1 LAAALRAHVEL
12 QRSTAMKMK
21 GEYEAALELLIRS
34 ERHFSEAAVCRTEIG
49 TVRWA
54 QAIILFKMERLTE
67 AAQVAQ
73 KARHVSEE
81 AGDWRGVSRA
91 RIIAGCIAAE
101 RGEIASAKRTFLEL
115 LRSTPRTDRITVA
128 RLSLN
133 LATCD
138 LRAGALGTARE
149 QLMRATELFAS
160 LGLMTEVVRA
170 HWLDAKITAAEG
182 DVRRA
187 LQKFRQAMREFE
199 KLKMPLDAG
208 FSGLDLLELLLA
220 TGRQRAE
227 AERLARRLV
236 TTFVAAGTRAS
247 AANAL
252 TYLREAVAGRDAD
265 AVLVHYVST
274 YVRRSSVY
282 ADEPFLPPEAAA
294 EPPTG

>member
-1 LAAALRAHVEL
+1 MTALRAHVEL

-21 GEYEAALELLIRS
+21 GEYEAALELLVRS
-34 ERHFSEAAVCRTEIG
+34 ERHFAEAAVCRTEIG

-54 QAIILFKMERLTE
+54 RAIILFKMERLTE

-73 KARHVSEE
+73 KARHISEE

-91 RIIAGCIAAE
+91 RMIAGCIAAE
-101 RGEIASAKRTFLEL
+101 RGEIASAKRTFLDL
-115 LRSTPRTDRITVA
+115 LRSTPRSDRITVA

-138 LRAGALGTARE
+138 LRAGAFGAARE
-149 QLMRATELFAS
+149 QLTHATEVFAS
-160 LGLMTEVVRA
+160 LGVTTEVARA
-170 HWLDAKITAAEG
+170 QWLDAKITAAEG
-182 DVRRA
+182 DVPRA
-187 LQKFRQAMREFE
+187 LLKFRQAMSEFE
-199 KLKMPLDAG
+199 TLKMPLDAG

-236 TTFVAAGTRAS
+236 TTFVTAGTRTS

-252 TYLREAVAGRDAD
+252 TYLREAVATREAD
-265 AVLVHYVST
+265 AVLVRYVST

-282 ADEPFLPPEAAA
+282 ADEPFLPPESAA